1 MHCRPLRQPVR
12 PDWERHAYRHS
23 RRGTASDGHWP
34 SSGDA
39 EAARSSRHEDRP
51 VRCDRIE
58 RSVCIAGSRGVPM
71 LGIADDDERVNP
83 NGGAIGLGRPLGMS
97 GARFMTTAS
106 YQLEQTRGRFA
117 LSTMCIGVDQS
128 IAIALERL

>member
-1 MHCRPLRQPVR
+1 
-12 PDWERHAYRHS
+12 
-23 RRGTASDGHWP
+23 
-34 SSGDA
+34 
-39 EAARSSRHEDRP
+39 
-51 VRCDRIE
+51 
-58 RSVCIAGSRGVPM
+58 M